1 METNTVINTMG
12 VLDIFFISVFLVGN
26 IVLGIISRRK
36 CWDVKEAVFGKESK
50 FSNFTLLTS
59 ICATL
64 LSATFFMNSIQ
75 KINLDGL
82 PFVIDR
88 LIMRTGTLLLTI
100 IFLVPRIVVT
110 KMAFSWYEYIG
121 KIYGE
126 KLRVIFATVNVCLS
140 TAITARL
147 FFVLSI
153 IFSIILG
160 CSAEMAKIFG
170 IFFAI
175 ILISYS
181 AFGGLRAVTI
191 TDVFQFFVF
200 ITVILF
206 LTLFFWVKSPAEV
219 HTNFVNLFNG
229 SNPKMTWAACFGDLE
244 KTMFTLSIW
253 MMTVIPDFPQELY
266 QRCYA
271 SKNLK
276 QTKKIIYI
284 SFFIFFLFVAVVVFL
299 SLQIMASNS
308 NLKKDEIIPYL
319 VNHFSFPGLK
329 GLFSIAVLSLAI
341 STADSV
347 LNGTA
352 IVITND
358 IISPISGCMVTSS
371 LIRKMTF
378 VIGFFAIIISYFAT
392 TIFDTF
398 AIVAEFA
405 FPLTCFTFLAIILGV
420 RTHKNVIYISMFT
433 GIAPIIIYH
442 MCGFSNYGFFLGAAG
457 NFFGFLIAHLI
468 WKKWFRSDDPNMYY
482 NQKDSFKRLKDFE
495 YDDDLMSYTEYKL
508 KSGEWKEDLEETLK
522 KQNEEEENAEL
533 QKRFHAIVKERMRS
547 VVEEYDREKAEDEAY
562 NRSLQEKKAQDYD
575 RSIYKEK
582 DATKDFYEL
591 KDLPE
596 TCAAYGIV
604 KKAGHKMCRQDIL
617 NQYINESWQWKR
629 NHPEDLN
636 GPNNIYND
644 SIPVPEKIFGIKI
657 MPKKEEKNEDPMQN
671 ITVDDFVDL
680 RKRFKKAVKEKME
693 EMGLKYVPDIE
704 DELELMKNEQEN
716 EQKIVKKYK
725 ELWLEEIRKEQEDEN
740 KNKNKK
746 K

>member
-1 METNTVINTMG
+1 METSTIVSNMG

-26 IVLGIISRRK
+26 IVLGFISRRK
-36 CWDVKEAVFGKESK
+36 CWDAKEAVFGKSSK

-75 KINLDGL
+75 KINIDGL

-206 LTLFFWVKSPAEV
+206 LTLFFWIKSPAEV

-352 IVITND
+352 IVLTND

-457 NFFGFLIAHLI
+457 NFFGFLISHLI
-468 WKKWFRSDDPNMYY
+468 WKKWFRSEDPNMYY
-482 NQKDSFKRLKDFE
+482 NKKDSFKRLKDFE

-508 KSGEWKEDLEETLK
+508 KSGEWKEDLEGD
-522 KQNEEEENAEL
+522 
-533 QKRFHAIVKERMRS
+533 F
-547 VVEEYDREKAEDEAY
+547 
-562 NRSLQEKKAQDYD
+562 
-575 RSIYKEK
+575 KEK
-582 DATKDFYEL
+582 GK
-591 KDLPE
+591 
-596 TCAAYGIV
+596 
-604 KKAGHKMCRQDIL
+604 
-617 NQYINESWQWKR
+617 
-629 NHPEDLN
+629 
-636 GPNNIYND
+636 
-644 SIPVPEKIFGIKI
+644 EKI
-657 MPKKEEKNEDPMQN
+657 
-671 ITVDDFVDL
+671 
-680 RKRFKKAVKEKME
+680 
-693 EMGLKYVPDIE
+693 
-704 DELELMKNEQEN
+704 
-716 EQKIVKKYK
+716 
-725 ELWLEEIRKEQEDEN
+725 
-740 KNKNKK
+740 KK
-746 K
+746 KK